1 MKGAGKMYERIEVWK
16 RAGVAR
22 SFDSNACGAPPTE
35 CLLSQNADFLRP
47 GSGKADLMASDAI
60 FVELFMD
67 EDPTSRCDWFSSVSA
82 AIASH
87 EKDFSDMPADS

>member
-1 MKGAGKMYERIEVWK
+1 MKGVGKMYERIEVWK
-16 RAGVAR
+16 RAEGGSAVR
-22 SFDSNACGAPPTE
+22 FQ
-35 CLLSQNADFLRP
+35 CLRRASDGMFAVQNADFLRP
-47 GSGKADLMASDAI
+47 DSGKADLLASDAI

-87 EKDFSDMPADS
+87 EKDFSDMPAKR